1 MNYNLFLLLILIS
14 CLLLNT
20 RVSSKENSNPQLN
33 DIIGVSRPLSKAHNE
48 NKIVCYLPNWIQDF
62 KLDQN
67 LCTHVI
73 YAFIGVMKNGTLDY
87 DKWNISTGHLSK

>member
-1 MNYNLFLLLILIS
+1 MF
-14 CLLLNT
+14 NT
-20 RVSSKENSNPQLN
+20 RVSSEKNSNPQQNEIL
-33 DIIGVSRPLSKAHNE
+33 GLPRSLSKAHNE
-48 NKIVCYLPNWIQDF
+48 KKVVCYLPNWIQDF

-67 LCTHVI
+67 LCTHII